1 MEIALDVAFV
11 VAAVGFFKTQF
22 ALKGPAALGCA
33 FVVSALVEVAPSLAA
48 LVPAAAPFIT
58 GLVSVVALFIAAA
71 GSFDTV
77 KELVKLAK
85 P

>member
-22 ALKGPAALGCA
+22 ALKGPAA